1 MVKYSHYFSNLQGE
15 AVFLRI
21 LSAVLLWGLC
31 FAVPGWADGG
41 QWSHTPPQWRQLN
54 QGLSF
59 TEVQVYYDQELVET
73 LAVVKID
80 PALNTFRVF
89 HGKRQSLTDWQE
101 EVKAPVVFNASYF
114 DAQGRPVGLI
124 FVDGQPLGPN
134 HNSRI
139 RGMFVAEP
147 GGISPD
153 LPRATILDLK
163 GTHIDPEKFPWKQG
177 VQSFPLLLDYK
188 GRLRVKE
195 SGKKSYRTVIAADR
209 NGNILVFNTAGDFF
223 TLYKMAQF
231 LKASAFD
238 IDSALNLDGGTE
250 AQLYIKTNDF
260 EYYSPPSWQTRLGN
274 ILDHQRFLLPTV
286 IGVFPRQQ

>member
-1 MVKYSHYFSNLQGE
+1 M
-15 AVFLRI
+15 FLRI
-21 LSAVLLWGLC
+21 LSAVLFWGLC
-31 FAVPGWADGG
+31 FAVPGWANGG
-41 QWSHTPPQWRQLN
+41 NWSHSSPQWRTLS
-54 QGLSF
+54 QGLTF
-59 TEVQVYYDQELVET
+59 TEVQVYYDQNPVET

-80 PALNTFRVF
+80 PALNTFQVF
-89 HGKRQSLTDWQE
+89 HGKSQGLTDWQE
-101 EVKAPVVFNASYF
+101 QIQAPVVFNASYF
-114 DAQGRPVGLI
+114 DTKDQPVGL
-124 FVDGQPLGPN
+124 VLMNGQPLGPLN
-134 HNSRI
+134 NRRM

-147 GGISPD
+147 RGISPD

-163 GTHIDPEKFPWKQG
+163 DTTVDPKKFPWKQG

-188 GRLRVKE
+188 GHIRVRE

-238 IDSALNLDGGTE
+238 IDSALNLDGGSE
-250 AQLYIKTNDF
+250 AQLHIKTKDF
-260 EYYSPPSWQTRLGN
+260 EYYSPPSWQSRLGN
-274 ILDHQRFLLPTV
+274 ILDHRKFLLPTV

>member
-1 MVKYSHYFSNLQGE
+1 M
-15 AVFLRI
+15 FLRI
-21 LSAVLLWGLC
+21 LGAVLLWGLC
-31 FAVPGWADGG
+31 FAVPGWAEAGG
-41 QWSHTPPQWRQLN
+41 WSHSPPQWRTLSR
-54 QGLSF
+54 GLTF
-59 TEVQVYYDQELVET
+59 TEVQVYYDQDLVET

-101 EVKAPVVFNASYF
+101 EIQAPVVFNASYF
-114 DAQGRPVGLI
+114 DAKGQPVGLVLI
-124 FVDGQPLGPN
+124 DSQPLGPLN
-134 HNSRI
+134 NSRM

-147 GGISPD
+147 RGISPD

-163 GTHIDPEKFPWKQG
+163 GTNIDPKKFPWKHG

-188 GRLRVKE
+188 GHIRVRE

-231 LKASAFD
+231 LKASGFD
-238 IDSALNLDGGTE
+238 IDSALNLDGGSE
-250 AQLYIKTNDF
+250 AQLYIKAKDF
-260 EYYSPPSWQTRLGN
+260 EYYSPPSWQSRLGN
-274 ILDHQRFLLPTV
+274 ILDYQKFLLPTV